1 MNAFSSS
8 GEKYSIKSVT
18 SRKGTT
24 GSFWDPLA
32 SQNNERQYDFL
43 IISILD
49 DNYLLDLLIE
59 LSWDEF
65 MQHKRFNKRMNS
77 YNKSLTSK
85 LIESVQI
92 QYSRDP
98 VDVNDE

>member
-1 MNAFSSS
+1 MLMLSSS

-32 SQNNERQYDFL
+32 IQNNERQFDFL

-59 LSWDEF
+59 LSR
-65 MQHKRFNKRMNS
+65 MSSCSTKRF
-77 YNKSLTSK
+77 
-85 LIESVQI
+85 
-92 QYSRDP
+92 
-98 VDVNDE
+98 